1 MTAGGVRNIE
11 SEPTNEPSPPMIV
24 ACDYRMKR
32 PLTRLQACSPWK
44 SRVSNSSHSSS
55 WDATFHTATE
65 ELVSGCR
72 REPKA
77 GRWNRRGQ
85 GGDLDVCVRMHA
97 LNRARN
103 NQQQQSPQVTRKY
116 MDYNLPTT
124 ATNSPRSGPLAT
136 SCDRC
141 RLAHAERRPR
151 HKYSVNISWNSAGF
165 CGI

>member
-1 MTAGGVRNIE
+1 MG
-11 SEPTNEPSPPMIV
+11 
-24 ACDYRMKR
+24 CDL
-32 PLTRLQACSPWK
+32 PHC
-44 SRVSNSSHSSS
+44 N
-55 WDATFHTATE
+55 TATE

-103 NQQQQSPQVTRKY
+103 NQQQQSPQVIRKY
-116 MDYNLPTT
+116 MDYSLLTT

-151 HKYSVNISWNSAGF
+151 HKYSVNISWNPAGSAESEPAQWSTR
-165 CGI
+165 CESRRWAL